1 MVCSWYNKREKNR
14 IKIGRDN
21 CMRRRTSPELKK
33 KVISVL
39 ATLVLLIIV
48 IIIYVV
54 GNIIE
59 KYTPTDKEADLPEY
73 FALSSEDEVALI
85 LQDAKAEEK
94 GLIFN
99 DEIYLEYSTVKKYL
113 NPRFYWDPN
122 ENVLLYTT
130 PSDVITASVGSK
142 DYYISKNKNTENY
155 VIVKVDGNNAYI
167 ALEYIQKYTNI
178 AYERFSEPNRVH
190 ITYEWG
196 NVTYAQIKKDDS
208 IRVKG
213 GIKSPILTNV
223 MEGSKVAVIEQGDEW
238 SKVRSEDAFI
248 GYIKNKNLINISQ
261 ETESRS
267 FEEPVYTS
275 ITKDYDINLTWH
287 QVTEK
292 AANSKLLTLLADTKG
307 INTISPT
314 WFSLSDNDG
323 NFTSLADATYV
334 QHAHQ
339 IGLEVWALIDNFNS
353 NVSTYE
359 VLSYTSKREKLINQ
373 LIAAAIEYNLDGINI
388 DFEELKSEEG
398 EHFVQFIRELSIKCR
413 NNGIVLSIDNYVPTE
428 YSALYNRKEQGIVA
442 DYVIVMGYDEH
453 FSTSEEAGSVASIG
467 FVKSGI
473 ENTLLEVPKEKVI
486 NAIPFYTRLW
496 IKTPKTE
503 DEIAS
508 ENESTE
514 FIPYKLSSEIYSM
527 ANQDKLISANGLEPT
542 WDETTGQYYAQ
553 YEKDGITYEIWLEEE
568 ASIEEKMKL
577 VDQFEIAGVASWKLG
592 LEKKSVWDTIIK
604 YVN

>member
-1 MVCSWYNKREKNR
+1 
-14 IKIGRDN
+14 
-21 CMRRRTSPELKK
+21 MRRRTSPELKK
-33 KVISVL
+33 KIISVL
-39 ATLVLLIIV
+39 ATLVLLVIV
-48 IIIYVV
+48 IIIYIV

-59 KYTPTDKEADLPEY
+59 KYTPTDKLADLPEY
-73 FALSSEDEVALI
+73 FALSNEDEVALI
-85 LQDAKAEEK
+85 LQDTKVEEK

-99 DEIYLEYSTVKKYL
+99 DEIYLEYSTVKNYL
-113 NPRFYWDPN
+113 NSRFYWDPN

-130 PSDVITASVGSK
+130 PTDVISASVGSE
-142 DYYISKNKNTENY
+142 DYYISKTKNTENY

-167 ALEYIQKYTNI
+167 ALDFIQKYTNI
-178 AYERFSEPNRVH
+178 DYEKFSDPNRVH

-196 NVTYAQIKKDDS
+196 DVTYAEVKKEDG

-213 GIKSPILTNV
+213 GIKSPILTKV
-223 MEGSKVAVIEQGDEW
+223 QEGSRIVVLEQGDEW

-248 GYIKNKNLINISQ
+248 GYIKNKNLMNTTTQ
-261 ETESRS
+261 TESRS
-267 FEEPVYTS
+267 FDEPVYTS
-275 ITKDYDINLTWH
+275 ITKDYDINLVWH
-287 QVTEK
+287 QVMEK
-292 AANSKLLTLLADTKG
+292 AANDKLLTLLADTKG

-323 NFTSLADATYV
+323 NITSLADATYV

-339 IGLEVWALIDNFNS
+339 LGIEVWALIDNFND

-388 DFEELKSEEG
+388 DFEELKTEEG

-467 FVKSGI
+467 FVRSGI
-473 ENTLLEVPKEKVI
+473 ENTMLEVPKEKVI

-496 IKTPKTE
+496 IETPKTE

-514 FIPYKLSSEIYSM
+514 FVPYKLSSEIYSM
-527 ANQDKLISANGLEPT
+527 ANQEKLIRANELTPT
-542 WDETTGQYYAQ
+542 WDETTGQYYAS
-553 YEKDGITYEIWLEEE
+553 YEKDGIAYEIWLEED

-577 VDQFEIAGVASWKLG
+577 VDEFEIAGVASWKLG
-592 LEKKSVWDTIIK
+592 LEEKSIWDTIIK

>member
-1 MVCSWYNKREKNR
+1 
-14 IKIGRDN
+14 
-21 CMRRRTSPELKK
+21 MRRRTSPELKK

>member
-1 MVCSWYNKREKNR
+1 
-14 IKIGRDN
+14 
-21 CMRRRTSPELKK
+21 MRRRTSPELKK
-33 KVISVL
+33 KIISVF

-59 KYTPTDKEADLPEY
+59 KYTPSDKKADLSEY

-85 LQDAKAEEK
+85 LQDTKAEEK

-99 DEIYLEYSTVKKYL
+99 DEIYLEYSTVRKYL

-167 ALEYIQKYTNI
+167 ALDYIQKYTNI

-196 NVTYAQIKKDDS
+196 NVTYAQLKKDDS
-208 IRVKG
+208 VRVKG

-223 MEGSKVAVIEQGDEW
+223 TEGSKVAVLEQGDEW

-275 ITKDYDINLTWH
+275 IKKDYDINLTWH

-314 WFSLSDNDG
+314 WFSLSDNEG
-323 NFTSLADATYV
+323 NFTSLADSTYV

-339 IGLEVWALIDNFNS
+339 LGIEVWALIDNFNP
-353 NVSTYE
+353 NVRTYE

-428 YSALYNRKEQGIVA
+428 YSALYNRKEQGVVA

-473 ENTLLEVPKEKVI
+473 ENTLKEVPKEKVI
-486 NAIPFYTRLW
+486 NAVPFYTRLW

>member
-1 MVCSWYNKREKNR
+1 
-14 IKIGRDN
+14 
-21 CMRRRTSPELKK
+21 MRRRTSPELKK
-33 KVISVL
+33 KIISVF

-59 KYTPTDKEADLPEY
+59 KYTPSDKKADLPEY

-85 LQDAKAEEK
+85 LQDTKAEEK

-99 DEIYLEYSTVKKYL
+99 DEIYLEYSTVRKYL

-167 ALEYIQKYTNI
+167 ALDYIQKYTNI
-178 AYERFSEPNRVH
+178 AYERFSDPNRVH

-196 NVTYAQIKKDDS
+196 NVTYAQLKKDDS
-208 IRVKG
+208 VRVKG

-223 MEGSKVAVIEQGDEW
+223 TEGSKVAVLEQGDEW

-248 GYIKNKNLINISQ
+248 GYIKNKNLINKSQ

-275 ITKDYDINLTWH
+275 IKKDYDINLTWH

-314 WFSLSDNDG
+314 WFSLSDNEG

-339 IGLEVWALIDNFNS
+339 LGIEVWALIDNFNP

-473 ENTLLEVPKEKVI
+473 ENTLKEVPKEKVI
-486 NAIPFYTRLW
+486 NAVPFYTRLW

>member
-1 MVCSWYNKREKNR
+1 
-14 IKIGRDN
+14 
-21 CMRRRTSPELKK
+21 MRRRTSPELKK
-33 KVISVL
+33 KIISVL
-39 ATLVLLIIV
+39 ATLALLIIV
-48 IIIYVV
+48 AAIYIV

-59 KYTPTDKEADLPEY
+59 KYTPTEEEADLTEY
-73 FALSSEDEVALI
+73 FNLSNEDEVALI
-85 LQDAKAEEK
+85 LQDSKAEEK
-94 GLIFN
+94 GLIFD
-99 DEIYLEYSTVKKYL
+99 DEIYLEYSTVKNYL
-113 NPRFYWDPN
+113 NSRFYWDSN

-130 PSDVITASVGSK
+130 PDDVISASVGSK

-155 VIVKVDGNNAYI
+155 VIVKVDGDNAYI
-167 ALEYIQKYTNI
+167 ALDFIQKYTNI
-178 AYERFSEPNRVH
+178 AYERFDDPNRVH

-196 NVTYAQIKKDDS
+196 NVTYAELKKDDS
-208 IRVKG
+208 VRVKG

-223 MEGSKVAVIEQGDEW
+223 SEGSRVVVLEQGEEW

-248 GYIKNKNLINISQ
+248 GYIKNKNLINISE

-275 ITKDYDINLTWH
+275 ITKDYEINLTWH

-292 AANSKLLTLLADTKG
+292 AANDKLLTLLADTKG

-323 NFTSLADATYV
+323 NITSLADATYV

-339 IGLEVWALIDNFNS
+339 LGIEVWALIDNFNDD
-353 NVSTYE
+353 VSTYE

-373 LIAAAIEYNLDGINI
+373 LIAAAIEYDLDGINI
-388 DFEELKSEEG
+388 DFEELKTEEG

-413 NNGIVLSIDNYVPTE
+413 KNGIVLSIDNYVPTE

-442 DYVIVMGYDEH
+442 DYVIIMGYDEH
-453 FSTSEEAGSVASIG
+453 YATSEEAGSVASIG
-467 FVKSGI
+467 FVRSGI

-503 DEIAS
+503 EQIAS

-514 FIPYKLSSEIYSM
+514 YIPYNLSSEIYSM
-527 ANQDKLISANGLEPT
+527 ANQEKLISANGIEPV
-542 WDETTGQYYAQ
+542 WDEETGQYYAE

-568 ASIEEKMKL
+568 SSIEEKMKL
-577 VDQFEIAGVASWKLG
+577 IDEYELAGVAGWKLG
-592 LEKKSVWDTIIK
+592 LEKQSIWDTIIK

>member
-1 MVCSWYNKREKNR
+1 
-14 IKIGRDN
+14 
-21 CMRRRTSPELKK
+21 MRRRTSPELKK
-33 KVISVL
+33 KIISVL
-39 ATLVLLIIV
+39 ATLILLVIV
-48 IIIYVV
+48 IIIYIV

-59 KYTPTDKEADLPEY
+59 KYTPTDKEADLIEY
-73 FALSSEDEVALI
+73 FALSNEDEVALI
-85 LQDAKAEEK
+85 LQDTKAEEK

-99 DEIYLEYSTVKKYL
+99 DEIYLEYSTVKNYL
-113 NPRFYWDPN
+113 NSRFYWDPN

-130 PSDVITASVGSK
+130 PTDVISVSVGSK
-142 DYYISKNKNTENY
+142 DYYISKTKNTENY
-155 VIVKVDGNNAYI
+155 VILKVDGNNAYI
-167 ALEYIQKYTNI
+167 ALDFVQKYTNI
-178 AYERFSEPNRVH
+178 EYEKFGEPNRVH

-196 NVTYAQIKKDDS
+196 NVTYAEVKKEDA

-213 GIKSPILTNV
+213 GIKSLILTNV
-223 MEGSKVAVIEQGDEW
+223 QEGSKVVVLEQGEDW

-248 GYIKNKNLINISQ
+248 GYIKNKNLTNITQ
-261 ETESRS
+261 EAESRS
-267 FEEPVYTS
+267 FEESIYTS
-275 ITKDYDINLTWH
+275 ISKDYDINLVWH

-292 AANSKLLTLLADTKG
+292 AANDRLLTLLADTKG

-314 WFSLSDNDG
+314 WFSLSDNEG
-323 NFTSLADATYV
+323 NITSLADTTYV

-339 IGLEVWALIDNFNS
+339 LGIEVWALIDNFNS
-353 NVSTYE
+353 DVSTYE

-388 DFEELKSEEG
+388 DFEELKTEEG

-413 NNGIVLSIDNYVPTE
+413 NNGIVLSIDNYVPTA

-453 FSTSEEAGSVASIG
+453 FSTSEESGSVASIG
-467 FVKSGI
+467 FVRSGI

-496 IKTPKTE
+496 IETPKTE
-503 DEIAS
+503 EEIAS

-514 FIPYKLSSEIYSM
+514 FIPYTLSSEIYSM
-527 ANQDKLISANGLEPT
+527 ANQEKLISANEITPT
-542 WDETTGQYYAQ
+542 WDETTGQYYAS
-553 YEKDGITYEIWLEEE
+553 YEIDGITYKIWLEEE
-568 ASIEEKMKL
+568 TSIEEKMKL
-577 VDQFEIAGVASWKLG
+577 IDEFELAGVASWKLG
-592 LEKKSVWDTIIK
+592 LEKQSIWDTIIK

>member
-1 MVCSWYNKREKNR
+1 
-14 IKIGRDN
+14 
-21 CMRRRTSPELKK
+21 MRRRTSPELKK
-33 KVISVL
+33 KIISVF

-59 KYTPTDKEADLPEY
+59 KYTPSDKKADLSEY

-85 LQDAKAEEK
+85 LQDTKAEEK

-99 DEIYLEYSTVKKYL
+99 DEIYLEYSTVRKYL

-167 ALEYIQKYTNI
+167 ALDYIQKYTNI

-196 NVTYAQIKKDDS
+196 NVTYAQLKKDDS
-208 IRVKG
+208 VRVKG

-223 MEGSKVAVIEQGDEW
+223 TEGSKVAVLEQGDEW

-275 ITKDYDINLTWH
+275 IKKDYDINLTWH

-314 WFSLSDNDG
+314 WFSLSDNEG
-323 NFTSLADATYV
+323 NFTSLADSTYV

-339 IGLEVWALIDNFNS
+339 LGIEVWALIDNFNP

-428 YSALYNRKEQGIVA
+428 YSALYNRKEQGVVA

-473 ENTLLEVPKEKVI
+473 ENTLKEVPKEKVI
-486 NAIPFYTRLW
+486 NAVPFYTRLW

>member
-1 MVCSWYNKREKNR
+1 
-14 IKIGRDN
+14 
-21 CMRRRTSPELKK
+21 MRRRTSPELKK
-33 KVISVL
+33 KIISVL

-59 KYTPTDKEADLPEY
+59 KYTPTDKEANLTEY

-85 LQDAKAEEK
+85 LQDTKAEEK
-94 GLIFN
+94 GLIFS

-167 ALEYIQKYTNI
+167 ALDYIQKFTNV

-223 MEGSKVAVIEQGDEW
+223 MEGSKVAVLEQGDEW

-248 GYIKNKNLINISQ
+248 GYVKNKNLINSVQ

-267 FEEPVYTS
+267 FDEPVYTS
-275 ITKDYDINLTWH
+275 ISKDYDINLTWH
-287 QVTEK
+287 QVTQN
-292 AANSKLLTLLADTKG
+292 AANPKLLTLLANTKG
-307 INTISPT
+307 INTVSPT

-339 IGLEVWALIDNFNS
+339 LGIEVWALIDNFNS

-388 DFEELKSEEG
+388 DFEELKAEEG

-473 ENTLLEVPKEKVI
+473 ENTLKEVPKEKVI

-496 IKTPKTE
+496 IKTPKSE
-503 DEIAS
+503 EEVAS

-527 ANQDKLISANGLEPT
+527 ANQEKLISANGLEPT

-553 YEKDGITYEIWLEEE
+553 YEKDGVTYEIWLEEE